1 MLGFFLNWFK
11 YYPSSGSSAECIH
24 KKNIYHSINN
34 KYKKLLGEKFLFP
47 WTQTINITFLIWVI
61 ITWLLSTT
69 DSLWPFLSQPPL
81 ILNSVLS
88 ILSLSVHSLINK
100 TKKSLLSMSLGEREK
115 RTSYYLIVVI
125 LDCSLGVLG
134 VCVWW
139 CQNIW
144 R

>member
-24 KKNIYHSINN
+24 KKIYIT
-34 KYKKLLGEKFLFP
+34 LLTISTRNFWGKSS

-61 ITWLLSTT
+61 ITWLPSTT
-69 DSLWPFLSQPPL
+69 DSPWPFLFQPPL

-88 ILSLSVHSLINK
+88 ILSLSVYSLINK

-115 RTSYYLIVVI
+115 RTSYYLIVVT